1 MGGLDWTFPMR
12 RLHSSALLGAL
23 LLCSTGANACSSCGC
38 TLSSDWDSQGF
49 ATGSGF
55 RVDLRYDYINQS
67 QLRSGTD
74 AVNRDDIPLPQPR
87 EIERDT
93 INRLT
98 TLGLDY
104 SPNADWGFNVQLP
117 YVDRWHTTVPED
129 ETTLSSSQSSS
140 LGDVRVLAR
149 YQGFRPEHD
158 TGIQFG
164 LKLPS
169 GSHDVRFATGTEAG
183 EALDRGLQ
191 PGSGTTDLLLGAYRF
206 GTLNQDFDW
215 FGEGLL
221 QVALDSRDDYRTG
234 ASVNLN
240 AGVRYMAHPRVT
252 PQLQLNLRMQRRDSG
267 AEADVENSGGT
278 LLDLSPGVSIEIS
291 QGFHAYGFVQVPL
304 YQRVNG
310 YQLAPHWTASVGLR
324 YAF

>member
-1 MGGLDWTFPMR
+1 MQ
-12 RLHSSALLGAL
+12 RLLTCAAFGAL
-23 LLCSTGANACSSCGC
+23 IVSSTAAHACSSCGC

-49 ATGSGF
+49 ATQSGF
-55 RVDLRYDYINQS
+55 RVDLRYDYIDQS
-67 QLRSGTD
+67 QLRSGTRSVD
-74 AVNRDDIPLPQPR
+74 RNDFPLPQSR

-93 INRLT
+93 INRLS

-104 SPNADWGFNVQLP
+104 SPNPDWGINVQLP
-117 YVDRWHTTVPED
+117 YVNRSHTTVAED
-129 ETTLSSSQSSS
+129 ETTLSSSHSSS
-140 LGDVRVLAR
+140 AGDVRVLAR
-149 YQGFRPEHD
+149 YQGFSPEHD

-164 LKLPS
+164 LKLPT
-169 GSHDVRFATGTEAG
+169 GSHDVRFGTGTEAG
-183 EALDRGLQ
+183 EPLDRGLQ
-191 PGSGTTDLLLGAYRF
+191 PGSGTTDLLIGTYRF

-215 FGEGLL
+215 FGQGLL

-240 AGVRYMAHPRVT
+240 AGIRYMAHPRVT
-252 PQLQLNLRMQRRDSG
+252 PQLQLNLRAQRRDSG

-278 LLDLSPGVSIEIS
+278 LLDLSPGVSIELRE
-291 QGFHAYGFVQVPL
+291 GFHAYGFVQLPL

-310 YQLAPHWTASVGLR
+310 FQLAPHWTASVGLR

>member
-1 MGGLDWTFPMR
+1 MR
-12 RLHSSALLGAL
+12 RLLPGAL
-23 LLCSTGANACSSCGC
+23 SGALILCSTAAQACSSCGC

-49 ATGSGF
+49 ATQSGV
-55 RVDLRYDYINQS
+55 RVDLRYDYIDQS

-74 AVNRDDIPLPQPR
+74 AVDRHDIPLPQPR
-87 EIERDT
+87 EIEQST

-104 SPNADWGFNVQLP
+104 SPDADWGFNVQLP
-117 YVDRWHTTVPED
+117 YVDRAHTTFPQG
-129 ETTLSSSQSSS
+129 ETTLSSSHSSS
-140 LGDVRVLAR
+140 LGDVRVLTR
-149 YQGFRPEHD
+149 YQGFGPEHD

-164 LKLPS
+164 LKLPT
-169 GSHDVRFATGTEAG
+169 GSHDVRFASGTETG
-183 EALDRGLQ
+183 EPLDRGLQ
-191 PGSGTTDLLLGAYRF
+191 PGSGTTDLLLGAYHF

-221 QVALDSRDDYRTG
+221 QVPLDSRDDYRPG
-234 ASVNLN
+234 ASINFN

-252 PQLQLNLRMQRRDSG
+252 PQLQLNLRAQRHDSG

-291 QGFHAYGFVQVPL
+291 PAFHAYGFVQLPL

-310 YQLAPHWTASVGLR
+310 FQLAPHWTASIGLH